1 MNWKQGIREQPDLKI
16 DCDSHR
22 HNPIQR
28 FNFRAKYLMQ
38 YYPQFSPMKVMVY
51 RTKKGYHFY
60 IYLTARNRVQK
71 SAAKD
76 SEIVLTQLIL
86 GSDWLRELRNIHRI
100 SKGDTDWN
108 ILFSEK
114 DKNGKMQYERFYCSY
129 VLKRR
134 LNAKGRF

>member
-16 DCDSHR
+16 DYDSHR

-28 FNFRAKYLMQ
+28 FNFRAKYLLKYFPLM
-38 YYPQFSPMKVMVY
+38 SPIKVMVY
-51 RTKKGYHFY
+51 RTRKGYHFY
-60 IYLTARNRVQK
+60 VYLNHNVKNPKKGNDAETV
-71 SAAKD
+71 
-76 SEIVLTQLIL
+76 VCQLIL
-86 GSDWLRELRNIHRI
+86 GSDWLRELRNIYRI
-100 SKGDTDWN
+100 SMSDENWN

-134 LNAKGRF
+134 ANV

>member
-16 DCDSHR
+16 DYDSHR

-60 IYLTARNRVQK
+60 VYANIKNWNDVFKPML
-71 SAAKD
+71 
-76 SEIVLTQLIL
+76 QLIL

-100 SKGDTDWN
+100 GKGDTDWN

-134 LNAKGRF
+134 HVG